1 MKGLAKKTTAVTLSV
16 AVIGTS
22 FLTAGCNLKDKKELK
37 ELTGEY
43 MDLILKGKFD
53 KTSDL
58 YTDEDNDISNL
69 TLDPFNEQ
77 VFTAAM
83 KNASYE
89 VKDVEISGKD
99 EAEVTVELLYADPQ
113 EVYDEDMEIDEFL
126 EELEDSEEL
135 TDHEFTFT
143 LVNDDEWLFDA
154 ESAGDLAEFITSL
167 DDDLVFKGLNE
178 VNALALVQ
186 NYYELIGEG
195 KVAEAFDLVVFE
207 GYEQEDISDTLTGLG
222 ITEDNSTFTEFMT
235 VYAERTSNTFEV
247 IDVDDDCITVEV
259 TSVSPDTEELNDYI
273 NSEDVM
279 VRVYAEVLYALFFS
293 GSNEMT
299 LGPALEPILQVMIDH
314 IDEIEGTV
322 ENTRTLEVMEDEDGE
337 LYILMDED
345 SGNPLETVE
354 GYSNFD
360 VSDEDTVAYG
370 SAALELLLEE
380 GRITREDYDT
390 YSTFFIYGN

>member
-1 MKGLAKKTTAVTLSV
+1 MKGIAKKTTAVTLSV

-69 TLDPFNEQ
+69 ILDPFNEQ

-235 VYAERTSNTFEV
+235 AYAERTSNTFEV
-247 IDVDDDCITVEV
+247 IDVEDDCITVEV

-345 SGNPLETVE
+345 SGNP
-354 GYSNFD
+354 
-360 VSDEDTVAYG
+360 
-370 SAALELLLEE
+370 
-380 GRITREDYDT
+380 
-390 YSTFFIYGN
+390 

>member
-1 MKGLAKKTTAVTLSV
+1 M
-16 AVIGTS
+16 
-22 FLTAGCNLKDKKELK
+22 
-37 ELTGEY
+37 
-43 MDLILKGKFD
+43 
-53 KTSDL
+53 
-58 YTDEDNDISNL
+58 
-69 TLDPFNEQ
+69 
-77 VFTAAM
+77 
-83 KNASYE
+83 
-89 VKDVEISGKD
+89 
-99 EAEVTVELLYADPQ
+99 
-113 EVYDEDMEIDEFL
+113 
-126 EELEDSEEL
+126 
-135 TDHEFTFT
+135 
-143 LVNDDEWLFDA
+143 
-154 ESAGDLAEFITSL
+154 
-167 DDDLVFKGLNE
+167 
-178 VNALALVQ
+178 NALALVQ

-235 VYAERTSNTFEV
+235 AYAERTSNTFEV
-247 IDVDDDCITVEV
+247 IDVEDDCITVEV

-299 LGPALEPILQVMIDH
+299 LSPALEPILQVMIDH

-345 SGNPLETVE
+345 SGNPIETVE

-390 YSTFFIYGN
+390 YSTFLIYGN